1 MSIQQA
7 TIRGGNILLAA
18 PGWDGL
24 TPALQRRQAE

>member
-7 TIRGGNILLAA
+7 TIRGGDYLLAG